1 MISNKTTLQAGTLL
15 VSPPVQSD
23 VNFKRAVILVC
34 EHSEEG
40 SFGLILNRSLA
51 LTIDQ
56 VVEEFEGHREDVRW
70 GGPVQPK
77 TLHFLHRVPD
87 IIPGGI
93 DIKPGVVWSGNFELA
108 KVAIENK
115 MIQPGDIRCY
125 LGYAGWSAGQLQQEI
140 ENGGWILADSTSK
153 SVFEIPDESLWRRTL
168 RGLGGSY
175 SILANY
181 PEYPSLN

>member
-1 MISNKTTLQAGTLL
+1 MISNKTNLQAGTLL
-15 VSPPVQSD
+15 VSPPMQLD
-23 VNFKRAVILVC
+23 LNFRRAVVLIC

-56 VVEEFEGHREDVRW
+56 VVESFEGHQEEIRW

-77 TLHFLHRVPD
+77 TLHFIHRVPD
-87 IIPGGI
+87 LIPGGI
-93 DIKPGVVWSGNFELA
+93 EIKPGIVWSGDFDLVKEYSKNQLLH
-108 KVAIENK
+108 
-115 MIQPGDIRCY
+115 PDDIRFY
-125 LGYAGWSAGQLQQEI
+125 LGYAGWSAGQLQEEI
-140 ENGGWILADSTSK
+140 EQGGWILADSTSE

-168 RGLGGSY
+168 RSLGGSY

-181 PEYPSLN
+181 PEHPSLN